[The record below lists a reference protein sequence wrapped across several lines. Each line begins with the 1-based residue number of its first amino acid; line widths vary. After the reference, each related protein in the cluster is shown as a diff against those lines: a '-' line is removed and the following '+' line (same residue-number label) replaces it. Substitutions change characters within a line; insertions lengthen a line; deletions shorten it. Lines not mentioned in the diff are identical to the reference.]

1 MLQHPEIAIKY
12 QSEQRCNEQSSGLA
26 NIHPENWARAL
37 TELRH
42 IIDKVDRAIHDSS
55 KDQAG
60 DDANEDGDGGNT
72 TKAKKKLSS
81 HNKASMRP
89 CYLQETDFSQ
99 QDSSE
104 IEQADEAAKAS
115 NRLHALHQQL
125 VHVPS
130 SSSENGL
137 KHQRISD
144 DDAEVALTEFE
155 NGIRD
160 PSIKA
165 TSGTQAKMPASPPE
179 SQQEILQLIFDNIR
193 LEKRILYPDPEDP
206 FEIPPPTFSVDEA
219 NVVCD

>member
-1 MLQHPEIAIKY
+1 
-12 QSEQRCNEQSSGLA
+12 
-26 NIHPENWARAL
+26 
-37 TELRH
+37 
-42 IIDKVDRAIHDSS
+42 
-55 KDQAG
+55 
-60 DDANEDGDGGNT
+60 
-72 TKAKKKLSS
+72 
-81 HNKASMRP
+81 MRP

-115 NRLHALHQQL
+115 NRLHALHQHL
-125 VHVPS
+125 IHVPS

-144 DDAEVALTEFE
+144 VDAEVALTEFK

-160 PSIKA
+160 LSTKA
-165 TSGTQAKMPASPPE
+165 ISGTQAKMPALPPE

-193 LEKRILYPDPEDP
+193 LEKRMLYPDPEDP